1 MPIKAADSFLAIGHR
16 YFAAVA
22 AAGSIRAAAR
32 ELNVA
37 ASAISRQLL
46 LLEAQ
51 LGIDLFERHGRQLK
65 LTSAGE
71 VLLAGLRSAG
81 AQHEA
86 ILDQLAALRGL
97 KRGRVRVAAVES
109 ISASLLPALLI
120 AFSEAY
126 PGVDVSVTVAGSDAV
141 TELVRQHEADIGFT
155 FNPASLDGLAVEFTR
170 DMQLGAVM
178 APDHPLAS
186 AAKLQLADCLAYPV
200 AWPSR
205 GLSLRAILDR
215 ALGPRR
221 VIPQMRVE
229 CNSLRLMAALARDG
243 NCIAF
248 QTEIGVE
255 DDLAAGTLVFVPLAT
270 RRMPLDQFMVV
281 RRSGSKARPA
291 IDAFLAISRQH
302 LANSPY
308 VRK

>member
-1 MPIKAADSFLAIGHR
+1 VASKVPESYLAIGHR

-22 AAGSIRAAAR
+22 SAGSIRAASR

-37 ASAISRQLL
+37 ASAISRQLM

-51 LGIDLFERHGRQLK
+51 LGLDLFDRHGRQLR

-71 VLLAGLRSAG
+71 VLLAGLRNAN

-86 ILDQLAALRGL
+86 IMDQLGALRGL

-120 AFSEAY
+120 AFGDAY
-126 PGVDVSVTVAGSDAV
+126 PGIDVTVTVAGSDAV

-155 FNPASLDGLAVEFTR
+155 FNPVSLEGLAVEFTR
-170 DMQLGAVM
+170 DMQLGAIM
-178 APDHPLAS
+178 APGHPLAKAS
-186 AAKLQLADCLAYPV
+186 KLSLADCLAHPV

-215 ALGPRR
+215 ALGSRR
-221 VIPQMRVE
+221 AIPQMRIE

-243 NCIAF
+243 KSIAF

-255 DDLAAGTLVFVPLAT
+255 DDLAAGTLVFVPLVM
-270 RRMPLDQFMVV
+270 RKLPLDQFMVV

-291 IDAFLAISRQH
+291 IDAFLAVSRQH
-302 LANSPY
+302 LAVWPG

>member
-1 MPIKAADSFLAIGHR
+1 MASKAANSFLAIGHR

-22 AAGSIRAAAR
+22 KAGSIRGASR

-51 LGIDLFERHGRQLK
+51 LGIDLFDRHGRVLK

-71 VLLAGLRSAG
+71 VLLAGLRNAD
-81 AQHEA
+81 AQHET
-86 ILDQLAALRGL
+86 IMDQLGALRGL
-97 KRGRVRVAAVES
+97 RRGRVRVATVES
-109 ISASLLPALLI
+109 ISASLLPGLLI
-120 AFSEAY
+120 AFGNAY
-126 PGVDVSVTVAGSDAV
+126 PGIDAAVTVDGSDAV

-155 FNPASLDGLAVEFTR
+155 FNPNSLAGLAIEFTR
-170 DMQLGAVM
+170 DMQLGAIM
-178 APDHPLAS
+178 APEHPLAQ
-186 AAKLQLADCLAYPV
+186 ARKLTLADCLAHPV

-215 ALGPRR
+215 ALGSRHAIPR
-221 VIPQMRVE
+221 MRVE
-229 CNSLRLMAALARDG
+229 CNSLRLMAALARNG

-255 DDLAAGTLVFVPLAT
+255 DDLAAKKLVFVPLLM
-270 RRMPLDQFMVV
+270 RKLPLDQFMVV
-281 RRSGSKARPA
+281 RRSGAKATPA
-291 IDAFLAISRQH
+291 IDAFLGVTRQH
-302 LANSPY
+302 LAASRN

>member
-1 MPIKAADSFLAIGHR
+1 MAVNAPDTFLAIGHR

-22 AAGSIRAAAR
+22 TAGSIRAASR

-51 LGIDLFERHGRQLK
+51 LGIDLFDRHGRQLK

-71 VLLAGLRSAG
+71 VLLAGLRNAN
-81 AQHEA
+81 AQHET
-86 ILDQLAALRGL
+86 IMDQLAALRGL
-97 KRGRVRVAAVES
+97 KRGRVRVATVES

-120 AFSEAY
+120 AFADAH
-126 PGVDVSVTVAGSDAV
+126 PGIDVSVTVAGSDAV
-141 TELVRQHEADIGFT
+141 TELVRQHDADIGFT
-155 FNPASLDGLAVEFTR
+155 FNPLSLEGLQVEFTR
-170 DMQLGAVM
+170 DMQLGAIM
-178 APDHPLAS
+178 APQHPLARAS
-186 AAKLQLADCLAYPV
+186 KLSLADCLAYPV

-215 ALGPRR
+215 ALGSRR
-221 VIPQMRVE
+221 VIPQMRIE

-255 DDLAAGTLVFVPLAT
+255 DDIAEGTLVLVPLVM
-270 RRMPLDQFMVV
+270 RKLPLDQFMVV
-281 RRSGSKARPA
+281 RRSGAKAGLA
-291 IDAFLAISRQH
+291 IDAFLAVTRQQ
-302 LANSPY
+302 LALSGH